1 METLKSA
8 GCPPKR
14 HHRCC
19 PHSGR
24 RLPVRRR
31 VRRHPASHRAFP
43 LGHPCHQT
51 HRRPKNRRPGS
62 RPSRLVSRLPRIR
75 LLENRPSN
83 PVNRRLRIHRLGHPP
98 SNPVNRHLGNHRPS
112 NLANRHLANHRP
124 SSLANR
130 HLMHRRRKAW
140 TASRASTTRKHRHHH
155 HRLIHRTIGRRWSH
169 PSCHRTAC
177 WNCCRRWN
185 RKSLKNPRSRTNQM
199 TPTNR
204 RRACSVTTACWRKKT
219 VLRSRPSGKRRRCR
233 WQSPAL
239 QSRAGGRLQGFCSSH
254 SPEGNQE
261 LSDARAGPSPRPGLA
276 CDGRAERA
284 LSFNM
289 CRFTVPPGSAWA
301 RRRGHRLHRSGRIE
315 ADRPGDRRPCSA
327 RER

>member
-1 METLKSA
+1 MEALTSA

-14 HHRCC
+14 HRRCC
-19 PHSGR
+19 HHSGR

-31 VRRHPASHRAFP
+31 VRRHPASHRASP
-43 LGHPCHQT
+43 PAHPCHQM

-62 RPSRLVSRLPRIR
+62 RPSNLASRRLRHRHPSNLASCHPGNRHPSNLASRRPGNR
-75 LLENRPSN
+75 RPSN
-83 PVNRRLRIHRLGHPP
+83 LA
-98 SNPVNRHLGNHRPS
+98 SRHLGNRRPS
-112 NLANRHLANHRP
+112 NLANRHLMR
-124 SSLANR
+124 
-130 HLMHRRRKAW
+130 RRRKAW
-140 TASRASTTRKHRHHH
+140 TASRASTTRKHRRHH
-155 HRLIHRTIGRRWSH
+155 HRMTHRKNRTIDRRWSHH

-301 RRRGHRLHRSGRIE
+301 RRQGHRLHRSGKIE